1 MAEDVMRLVSP
12 GTHTYHKY
20 IKPSELVDF
29 FEKDKGWKGVE
40 IRGCPY
46 DPVGGK
52 WKLLQPGEFGGAGE
66 LVNYF
71 AAVRKPLQ

>member
-1 MAEDVMRLVSP
+1 MAEQVMRLVSP

-20 IKPSELVDF
+20 IKPSELVEF
-29 FEKDKGWKGVE
+29 FREKGWKGVE

-46 DPVGGK
+46 DPIAGK
-52 WKLLQPGEFGGAGE
+52 WRLLQPGEFGEAGE